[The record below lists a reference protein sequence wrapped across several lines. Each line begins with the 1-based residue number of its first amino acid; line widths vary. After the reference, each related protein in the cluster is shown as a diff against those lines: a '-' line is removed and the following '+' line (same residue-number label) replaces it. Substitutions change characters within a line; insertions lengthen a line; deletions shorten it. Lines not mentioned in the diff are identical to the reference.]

1 MVCSLAARRQ
11 RGLDGRERHCYALSG
26 PYFRSGKRFGT
37 DADYFAIN
45 CVLGPAACDPTTVIA
60 DIVRLAVSEMMIRR
74 EKEAAPLEQQVPRKY
89 ISERP
94 PWPAWVAWIAHVF
107 TATGLVLA
115 AGMAVAILEG
125 TAESFRLAF
134 FLMLA
139 ACLVDAT
146 DGSLARRLR
155 VKEFIPGFD
164 GAKLDDIID
173 FQTFTSLPLLLMWRA
188 EIVPESLSWVL
199 VVALVASAY
208 GFCQIPAKTSDGYFV
223 GFPSYWNIV
232 AFYLYVLKWPGWL
245 SAMLVL
251 LLAGLTFVPS
261 YYLYP
266 SRGAVLSRLSNF
278 LGGVWVVMLLWVLW
292 ALPASD
298 PPEDAKLAEQAWQW
312 AMLSLF
318 YPVYYMAVSWTLT
331 IRRWQRKR

>member
-1 MVCSLAARRQ
+1 MIQREHEASRLEQYQ
-11 RGLDGRERHCYALSG
+11 RGESR
-26 PYFRSGKRFGT
+26 T
-37 DADYFAIN
+37 D
-45 CVLGPAACDPTTVIA
+45 P
-60 DIVRLAVSEMMIRR
+60 
-74 EKEAAPLEQQVPRKY
+74 
-89 ISERP
+89 P
-94 PWPAWVAWIAHVF
+94 PWPNWVAWVAHAF
-107 TATGLVLA
+107 TGVGLVLA
-115 AGMAVAILEG
+115 AGMAVAIVEG

-134 FLMLA
+134 VLMLV

-155 VKEFIPGFD
+155 VKELIPGFD

-173 FQTFTSLPLLLMWRA
+173 FLTFTSLPLLLMWRA
-188 EIVPESLSWVL
+188 EIVPESMSWVL

-245 SAMLVL
+245 SAVLVL
-251 LLAGLTFVPS
+251 VLAALTFVPS

-298 PPEDAKLAEQAWQW
+298 PPEDAKLAEQSWQW
-312 AMLSLF
+312 AMISLF
-318 YPVYYMAVSWTLT
+318 YPVYYLAVSWALT
-331 IRRWQRKR
+331 MQRWQRKR